1 MQYFSLVH
9 VIGSSISFRQNK
21 MSCRKMACIIKICCY
36 IQELL
41 ETIKDLQ
48 SKLLKERKD
57 KLKLELKI
65 REEVCSEMMKQLVEI
80 EDECR

>member
-1 MQYFSLVH
+1 M
-9 VIGSSISFRQNK
+9 
-21 MSCRKMACIIKICCY
+21 Y

>member
-1 MQYFSLVH
+1 
-9 VIGSSISFRQNK
+9 
-21 MSCRKMACIIKICCY
+21 MSCRKMSCIIKICCY

>member
-1 MQYFSLVH
+1 
-9 VIGSSISFRQNK
+9 

-36 IQELL
+36 IHVQELL

>member
-1 MQYFSLVH
+1 
-9 VIGSSISFRQNK
+9 

-41 ETIKDLQ
+41 GTIKDLQ

>member
-1 MQYFSLVH
+1 M
-9 VIGSSISFRQNK
+9 SS
-21 MSCRKMACIIKICCY
+21 RKMVRIIKICY
-36 IQELL
+36 LQELL

>member
-1 MQYFSLVH
+1 
-9 VIGSSISFRQNK
+9 
-21 MSCRKMACIIKICCY
+21 MACIIKICCYMY

>member
-1 MQYFSLVH
+1 
-9 VIGSSISFRQNK
+9 
-21 MSCRKMACIIKICCY
+21 MSCRKMVRIIKICY
-36 IQELL
+36 LQELL

>member
-1 MQYFSLVH
+1 
-9 VIGSSISFRQNK
+9 
-21 MSCRKMACIIKICCY
+21 MACIFKICCY

-48 SKLLKERKD
+48 SKLLKERKE